1 MAVRQ
6 STHSQNFPL
15 RPARRA
21 HLKDV
26 PAVGPVKLVHMLG
39 GVPKLVAG
47 EVLGGVALVTRYV
60 GRGGLYEEEDGDDRG
75 QRGYGG

>member
-1 MAVRQ
+1 MPGGRKISPQ
-6 STHSQNFPL
+6 YISPRT
-15 RPARRA
+15 

-26 PAVGPVKLVHMLG
+26 PAVRPIKFVDMLG
-39 GVPKLVAG
+39 RVPKLVAG

-60 GRGGLYEEEDGDDRG
+60 GRGGVYEEEDGDDRG